1 MKQECRNPSAVTWS
15 MAKLVRDRPGE
26 ARMEYL
32 KHAVDAEAAAAFEQ
46 LGVEQQELVLSQVDF
61 SRCRNVSAFIWSRV
75 KALNGH
81 SAGGMGAVG
90 VHPRTALASTPLTR
104 AVLPGGGGGKPGGQD
119 RSRIRSR
126 SPAALTGG
134 WAGAPGAL
142 PQAVT
147 QEDPVIAAFVQQAR
161 LDGGALEALMNLG
174 PEEQHIVAGLV
185 MKQECRNPSAVT
197 WSMAKLMRDRPSEA
211 KMEYLKHAVDAEAAA
226 ALERLGA
233 EQQELVLSQVDAGFD
248 TADES
253 SPSRGWRWQAGRPGP
268 QPDP

>member
-1 MKQECRNPSAVTWS
+1 

-90 VHPRTALASTPLTR
+90 VHPRTALTSTPLTR

-174 PEEQHIVAGLV
+174 
-185 MKQECRNPSAVT
+185 
-197 WSMAKLMRDRPSEA
+197 
-211 KMEYLKHAVDAEAAA
+211 AEAAA

-233 EQQELVLSQVDAGFD
+233 EQQEFVLSQVDVSRCRNVSAFIWSRVKALNGHSTD
-248 TADES
+248 GMVAVGAPPRAAQAPTPPMRAVLPWGGGGGPGSTA
-253 SPSRGWRWQAGRPGP
+253 
-268 QPDP
+268 